1 MTVMSELFLYTL
13 KSAFVLAI
21 LYVPYTLLL
30 RQEDFFRF
38 NRLTLLGILL
48 LVLVLPF
55 VNVSFLSLDN
65 QQVVHVAR
73 QQLIEIGIPIMQAVD

>member
-1 MTVMSELFLYTL
+1 MSELFLYTL

-48 LVLVLPF
+48 LSLVLPF
-55 VNVSFLSLDN
+55 GNVSFLSLDN
-65 QQVVHVAR
+65 QPVVHVVR
-73 QQLIEIGIPIMQAVD
+73 LQLI